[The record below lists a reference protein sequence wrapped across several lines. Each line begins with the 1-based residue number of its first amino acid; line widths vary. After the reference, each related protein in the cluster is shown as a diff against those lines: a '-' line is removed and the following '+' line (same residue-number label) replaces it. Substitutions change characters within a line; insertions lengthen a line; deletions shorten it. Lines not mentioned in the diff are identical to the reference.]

1 MSAFVS
7 EEVQEHVR
15 NVVKVAMEVKENFSG
30 DPPDPASFGAGL
42 SEVDRHVQQFN
53 LTGLLPPTVRFSTFL
68 ESSLRINKSKI
79 IGS

>member
-1 MSAFVS
+1 MLALWLSDQRVDRMNEFGS
-7 EEVQEHVR
+7 
-15 NVVKVAMEVKENFSG
+15 MEVKENFSG